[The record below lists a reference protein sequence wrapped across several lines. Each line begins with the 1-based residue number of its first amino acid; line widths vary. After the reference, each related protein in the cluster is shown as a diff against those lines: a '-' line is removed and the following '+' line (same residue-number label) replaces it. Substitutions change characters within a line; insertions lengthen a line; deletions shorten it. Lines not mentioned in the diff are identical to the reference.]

1 MMWIVPK
8 ALAEEGLQVQESI
21 TKKNLDKA
29 LRDDFFSDRLA
40 VSSSS
45 TNRLMALQG
54 ISWLE
59 DGYANLNTTYTSR
72 KWTTRL

>member
-1 MMWIVPK
+1 MWIVPK

-40 VSSSS
+40 ASS
-45 TNRLMALQG
+45 N
-54 ISWLE
+54 
-59 DGYANLNTTYTSR
+59 
-72 KWTTRL
+72 